1 MLKGGQGSATLGAAT
16 VRRARTRRV
25 PRENSHLGGCA
36 PSRHAATL
44 PPSPRPAF
52 GSRLC
57 YFPVR
62 DTGSLLRPSEPQ
74 LLNLQNGNNDHNAAA
89 ACLPP
94 GVLYLILGD
103 ERLAQGQ
110 LSGRAESGQGG
121 GRAAS
126 AMRAAEEPRP
136 RDGAEGP
143 ARPAHSGSG
152 ARTTW
157 RESQLHHPVGG
168 EGVLAPVPPPGSI
181 GGHVASQGLAPGND
195 WKAPVLNKAG
205 ARPGF
210 RKLSVKGHVV
220 YILSFV
226 GHISPHRAY
235 STFMLQQKSHQRQR
249 VNEWA

>member
-36 PSRHAATL
+36 PSRHAA
-44 PPSPRPAF
+44 PPPTPQPARGPAF

-74 LLNLQNGNNDHNAAA
+74 LLNLQNGNNDHSATA

-103 ERLAQGQ
+103 ERLAQGE
-110 LSGRAESGQGG
+110 LSGRAESGQRGG
-121 GRAAS
+121 PAS

-143 ARPAHSGSG
+143 AQPGPHTRGPGRARRGGSPSSIIRWAERG
-152 ARTTW
+152 SW
-157 RESQLHHPVGG
+157 LLYPL
-168 EGVLAPVPPPGSI
+168 LA
-181 GGHVASQGLAPGND
+181 ASED
-195 WKAPVLNKAG
+195 
-205 ARPGF
+205 
-210 RKLSVKGHVV
+210 
-220 YILSFV
+220 
-226 GHISPHRAY
+226 
-235 STFMLQQKSHQRQR
+235 T
-249 VNEWA
+249 